1 MGGTGLMTA
10 FSCEIFFDCKR
21 QIKKWRMNVMEG
33 KVLQNINLMKE
44 EMFLAERKVADYIL
58 ANPQEV
64 VRLNVT
70 DLAERSGSSDA
81 TVIRMCKRLGYG
93 GFYQMK
99 LALAEELGRY
109 QMVGYM
115 DSSENPRNAKEV
127 IQCLTRD
134 LLRIADLLDE
144 EKVQRCA
151 DMICASN
158 RVFVSAVGNTIPV
171 AMDFAFRLCRLGINA
186 TCETIVEY
194 GMASMVKGSRQDM
207 LLAISHSGSSKH
219 VIQTVELA
227 ARKQMPAVAV
237 TGSSSSTL
245 ARRADFFLLTTVENP
260 LFGEYGSTSHIYEQA
275 VLDSVLYLVSK
286 KQKQEKDAEGIE
298 ALLAEYKI

>member
-1 MGGTGLMTA
+1 M
-10 FSCEIFFDCKR
+10 ER
-21 QIKKWRMNVMEG
+21 Q
-33 KVLQNINLMKE
+33 VLQSISMLKE
-44 EMFLAERKVADYIL
+44 EMFLAERKVADYIM

-64 VRLNVT
+64 IGLNVT

-81 TVIRMCKRLGYG
+81 TVIRMCKRLGYS

-115 DSSENPRNAKEV
+115 DSAENPKDAKEV
-127 IQCLTRD
+127 IQCLVRD

-144 EKVQRCA
+144 ENVKRCA
-151 DMICASN
+151 DLICNSE
-158 RVFVSAVGNTIPV
+158 RIFVSAVGNTIPV

-186 TCETIVEY
+186 SCNTIVEY
-194 GMASMVKGSRQDM
+194 GMASMVKGSERDL

-219 VIQTVELA
+219 VIQTVEIA
-227 ARKQMPAVAV
+227 NNKKIPTIAV
-237 TGSSSSTL
+237 TGSRNSIL
-245 ARRADFFLLTTVENP
+245 ARSAGLFLLTTVENP

-275 VLDSVLYLVSK
+275 VLDSILYMVS
-286 KQKQEKDAEGIE
+286 QKQRREKDTEGIE
-298 ALLAEYKI
+298 AFLAEYKI

>member
-1 MGGTGLMTA
+1 M
-10 FSCEIFFDCKR
+10 D
-21 QIKKWRMNVMEG
+21 VMEG
-33 KVLQNINLMKE
+33 QVLKRINVIKE
-44 EMFLAERKVADYIL
+44 EMFLAERKVADYIV

-115 DSSENPRNAKEV
+115 DASENPGSAREV

-151 DMICASN
+151 DLICQSN
-158 RVFVSAVGNTIPV
+158 RVFISAVGNTIPV

-194 GMASMVKGSRQDM
+194 GMASMVKGNSQDM
-207 LLAISHSGSSKH
+207 LLAVSHSGSSKH
-219 VIQTVELA
+219 VIQTVEIA
-227 ARKQMPAVAV
+227 NHKKMPTVAV

-245 ARRADFFLLTTVENP
+245 ARNAGFYLLTTVENP
-260 LFGEYGSTSHIYEQA
+260 LFGEYGSSSHIYEQA
-275 VLDSVLYLVSK
+275 VLDAVLYMVSK
-286 KQKQEKDAEGIE
+286 RQAQEKDAEGIE
-298 ALLAEYKI
+298 AVLAEYKI

>member
-1 MGGTGLMTA
+1 
-10 FSCEIFFDCKR
+10 
-21 QIKKWRMNVMEG
+21 ME
-33 KVLQNINLMKE
+33 KQVLQSINALRE
-44 EMFLAERKVADYIL
+44 EMFLAERKVADYIV

-64 VRLNVT
+64 INLNVT

-81 TVIRMCKRLGYG
+81 TVIRMCKRLGYS

-115 DSSENPRNAKEV
+115 DSSENPIGARGV
-127 IQCLTRD
+127 IQCLIRD

-151 DMICASN
+151 DLICDSE
-158 RVFVSAVGNTIPV
+158 RIFVSAVGNTIPV

-186 TCETIVEY
+186 SCDTIVEY
-194 GMASMVKGSRQDM
+194 GMASMVKGTERDL

-219 VIQTVELA
+219 VIQTVEIA
-227 ARKQMPAVAV
+227 NRKKIPTVAV
-237 TGSSSSTL
+237 TGFSNSTL
-245 ARRADFFLLTTVENP
+245 ARSAQFFLLTTVENP
-260 LFGEYGSTSHIYEQA
+260 LFGEYGSSTHIYEQA
-275 VLDSVLYLVSK
+275 VLDSILYMVSQ
-286 KQKQEKDAEGIE
+286 KQKRENDTEGIE
-298 ALLAEYKI
+298 AFLAEYKI

>member
-1 MGGTGLMTA
+1 MDGQVL
-10 FSCEIFFDCKR
+10 KR
-21 QIKKWRMNVMEG
+21 
-33 KVLQNINLMKE
+33 INTMKE
-44 EMFLAERKVADYIL
+44 EMFAAERKVADYIT

-70 DLAERSGSSDA
+70 DLAEKSGSSDA

-109 QMVGYM
+109 QMVGYV
-115 DSSENPRNAKEV
+115 DAAQNPQSAKEV

-151 DMICASN
+151 DLICQSH

-194 GMASMVKGSRQDM
+194 GMASMVKGDSEDM
-207 LLAISHSGSSKH
+207 LLAVSHSGSSKH

-227 ARKQMPAVAV
+227 NRRKMPTVAV
-237 TGSSSSTL
+237 TSSSSSVL
-245 ARRADFFLLTTVENP
+245 ARNVNFYLLTTVENP

-275 VLDSVLYLVSK
+275 VLDAVLYMVSK
-286 KQKQEKDAEGIE
+286 KQKQERDTEGIE
-298 ALLAEYKI
+298 AILAEYKI

>member
-1 MGGTGLMTA
+1 MEEQVL
-10 FSCEIFFDCKR
+10 
-21 QIKKWRMNVMEG
+21 KKID
-33 KVLQNINLMKE
+33 LLKE
-44 EMFLAERKVADYIL
+44 EMFLAERKVADYIT

-64 VRLNVT
+64 VKLNVT

-99 LALAEELGRY
+99 LALAQELGRY
-109 QMVGYM
+109 QMVGYI
-115 DSSENPRNAKEV
+115 DASDNPESAKEV

-134 LLRIADLLDE
+134 LLRIAELLDE

-151 DMICASN
+151 DLICTSN

-194 GMASMVKGSRQDM
+194 GMASMVKGNEKDM
-207 LLAISHSGSSKH
+207 LLAVSHSGSSKH
-219 VIQTVELA
+219 VIQTVDIA
-227 ARKQMPAVAV
+227 NRKNMQTVAV

-245 ARRADFFLLTTVENP
+245 ARSVGFYLLTTVENP

-275 VLDSVLYLVSK
+275 VLDAVLYQVSK
-286 KQKQEKDAEGIE
+286 RQKQEKDTEGIE
-298 ALLAEYKI
+298 AILAEYKI

>member
-1 MGGTGLMTA
+1 M
-10 FSCEIFFDCKR
+10 D
-21 QIKKWRMNVMEG
+21 VMEG
-33 KVLQNINLMKE
+33 QVLKRINAIKE
-44 EMFLAERKVADYIL
+44 EMFLAERKVADYIV

-115 DSSENPRNAKEV
+115 DTSENPGSAREV

-151 DMICASN
+151 DLICQSN

-194 GMASMVKGSRQDM
+194 GMASMVKGNSQDM
-207 LLAISHSGSSKH
+207 LLAVSHSGSSKH
-219 VIQTVELA
+219 VIQTVEIA
-227 ARKQMPAVAV
+227 NHKKMPTVAV
-237 TGSSSSTL
+237 TGFSSSTL
-245 ARRADFFLLTTVENP
+245 ARNAGFYLLTTVENP
-260 LFGEYGSTSHIYEQA
+260 LFGEYGSSSHIYEQA
-275 VLDSVLYLVSK
+275 VLDAVLYMVSK
-286 KQKQEKDAEGIE
+286 RQEQEKDAEGIE
-298 ALLAEYKI
+298 AILAEYKI